1 MTKLKN
7 KLGMIDMLSFSM
19 IMTVIV
25 AHLLALISPGP
36 DFLLVV
42 RSAIRNTRRKAL
54 GVALGIAFANGFYI
68 GLCILGVGTL
78 IAHSVFLMIG
88 LKLFGGLFLIYVAYH
103 ALQAKPSDYQFI
115 AQKQSGMDN
124 KKTPTFWQEFILGVV
139 SGLSN
144 PKNIIFYLSLF
155 SVILTPNVNTK
166 TTALLGVWMTFIV
179 FAWDSLIILFL
190 SQQKIRK
197 VFSKVAFYFDKFAG
211 VFLGFIGLKL
221 VHSAI
226 RN

>member
-1 MTKLKN
+1 
-7 KLGMIDMLSFSM
+7 
-19 IMTVIV
+19 
-25 AHLLALISPGP
+25 
-36 DFLLVV
+36 
-42 RSAIRNTRRKAL
+42 
-54 GVALGIAFANGFYI
+54 
-68 GLCILGVGTL
+68 
-78 IAHSVFLMIG
+78 
-88 LKLFGGLFLIYVAYH
+88 
-103 ALQAKPSDYQFI
+103 
-115 AQKQSGMDN
+115 MDN

-155 SVILTPNVNTK
+155 SVVLTPNVNTK
-166 TTALLGVWMTFIV
+166 ITALLGVWMTFIV

>member
-1 MTKLKN
+1 MTD
-7 KLGMIDMLSFSM
+7 IISIIS
-19 IMTVIV
+19 TVVI
-25 AHLLALISPGP
+25 AHFLALISPGP

-42 RSAIRNTRRKAL
+42 RSALRNSRRRAI
-54 GVALGIAFANGFYI
+54 GVALGISLANGIYI
-68 GLCILGVGTL
+68 VLCIIGVGAA
-78 IAHSVFLMIG
+78 IAHSLWLMMT
-88 LKLFGGLFLIYVAYH
+88 LKIIGGLFLLYIAYH
-103 ALQAKPSDYQFI
+103 AIKARQQDYAFLATDQQVYENKHAPSFL
-115 AQKQSGMDN
+115 KEFLLGMA
-124 KKTPTFWQEFILGVV
+124 

-155 SVILTPNVNTK
+155 SVVLTPNVNTK
-166 TTALLGVWMTFIV
+166 ITALLGVWMTFIV

-211 VFLGFIGLKL
+211 VVLGFIGLKL
-221 VHSAI
+221 EHSAI